1 LRYYGNYGRK
11 FIRLSDSDLCFWFH
25 KMSTWMWCPKESS
38 RLIFRVRREIFLS
51 PGWCLPPD
59 LQSHTSRVRRQSS
72 TCSTSEGRY

>member
-51 PGWCLPPD
+51 LDWCLPPD
-59 LQSHTSRVRRQSS
+59 LQSHTSRVRRQNN
-72 TCSTSEGRY
+72 TCSTNEGRY